1 MNKWIGLAAGGLA
14 GTFARYIVS
23 GAVHR
28 ALGPTFPYGTLL
40 VNTVGCFL
48 IGVFAALAEEKF
60 VLGPEA
66 RVLLMAG
73 FCGAFTTF
81 STFILE
87 TANLMRTGA
96 GASAFLNISV
106 SLAAGFLAMRLG
118 FIAAEFI

>member
-1 MNKWIGLAAGGLA
+1 MNKWVGLAAGGLA

-23 GAVHR
+23 GAVYR
-28 ALGPTFPYGTLL
+28 ALGAAFPYGTLA

-48 IGVFAALAEEKF
+48 IGVFAALAEGKF

-81 STFILE
+81 STFVFE
-87 TANLMRTGA
+87 TANLMRDGDVA
-96 GASAFLNISV
+96 RAFLNIAA
-106 SLAAGFLAMRLG
+106 SLGAGFLAMRLG
-118 FIAAEFI
+118 ILAAELF